1 MVQLP
6 DAELNRVRRPGLRKG
21 HGGAILLAQSGLV
34 MGSIAVDFAWKRHE
48 RH

>member
-6 DAELNRVRRPGLRKG
+6 DGELNRVRRLGLRKG
-21 HGGAILLAQSGLV
+21 HDGAVLPAQSGLV
-34 MGSIAVDFAWKRHE
+34 MDLIAVVSAWNRHE